1 VRSGFRLVRLFG
13 IQIRIDWSWLLILAL
28 VTWSLGSSFGQ
39 AHPTWTSGVVWGTA
53 LLAAL
58 LFFTSVLLH
67 ELAHSLVARARG
79 IPVQSITLFLFGGVS
94 SIQHDPDSP
103 GVEFV
108 MAIVGPL
115 TSLVLG
121 AILLVVAAPHVRTI
135 AASGN
140 ALQGLAQLNPL
151 PTILLWLGTINVALG
166 VFNLIPGFPLD
177 GGRVLR
183 SILWGISGNLRR
195 ATRWA
200 SWIGQGIAWLMIG
213 TGIAMVFGVKIPYFG
228 TGLLNGLWL
237 AFIGWFLNNASA
249 QSYRQIVVH
258 DILEG
263 VSVERMMRTDPPT
276 VSPDCSLNDLVHE
289 HVMGTDEASFPVV
302 EAGRADEKPELVGI
316 VTIEDVRAIPR
327 DDWDTTTVRD
337 VMTPFEKLVTVVR
350 SDDGAVA
357 LDRLT
362 ETDIRQLPVVEGHTL
377 VGMLRRRDV
386 MQWLRLHAERFRE

>member
-1 VRSGFRLVRLFG
+1 MRSGFRLARVFG
-13 IQIRIDWSWLLILAL
+13 IQIRIDWSWLLILLL

-39 AHPTWTSGVVWGTA
+39 AHPTWTAGVVWGTA
-53 LLAAL
+53 LFAAL
-58 LFFTSVLLH
+58 LFFTSVVLH

-103 GVEFV
+103 GAEFV

-135 AASGN
+135 AGSSS
-140 ALQGLAQLNPL
+140 ALQGLSLLSPL

-166 VFNLIPGFPLD
+166 VFNMIPGFPLD

-200 SWIGQGIAWLMIG
+200 SWIGQAIAWLLIA
-213 TGIAMVFGVKIPYFG
+213 TGIAMIFGVQIPYFG

-237 AFIGWFLNNASA
+237 AFIGWFLNNASS

-276 VSPDCSLNDLVHE
+276 VPPDSSVSSLVHD
-289 HVMGTDEASFPVV
+289 HVMGTDEAGFPVV
-302 EAGRADEKPELVGI
+302 EGDQLVGI
-316 VTIEDVRAIPR
+316 VTIDDIRAIPR
-327 DDWDTTTVRD
+327 DEWETTTVRD
-337 VMTPFEKLVTVVR
+337 IMTPFEKLVTVGPK
-350 SDDGAVA
+350 DDGAVA

-362 ETDIRQLPVVEGHTL
+362 ENDVRQLPVVEGHSL
-377 VGMLRRRDV
+377 VGLLRRRDV
-386 MQWLRLHAERFRE
+386 MQWLRAHADRFRE

>member
-1 VRSGFRLVRLFG
+1 MRSGFRLARIFG
-13 IQIRIDWSWLLILAL
+13 IQIRIDWSWLLILLL

-39 AHPTWTSGVVWGTA
+39 VHPNWGSATIWGVA
-53 LLAAL
+53 LFAAL

-79 IPVQSITLFLFGGVS
+79 IPVRSITLFLFGGVS

-115 TSLVLG
+115 TSLAIGAVL
-121 AILLVVAAPHVRTI
+121 LLIAAPHVRVITSSTS
-135 AASGN
+135 AT
-140 ALQGLAQLNPL
+140 QGLAQLGPL
-151 PTILLWLGTINVALG
+151 PTILLWLGTINVVLG
-166 VFNLIPGFPLD
+166 IFNMIPGFPLD

-200 SWIGQGIAWLMIG
+200 SWVGQAIAWLMIG
-213 TGIAMVFGVKIPYFG
+213 AGIAMVFGVHIPYFG

-237 AFIGWFLNNASA
+237 AFIGWFLNSASS
-249 QSYRQIVVH
+249 QSYQQIVVH

-276 VSPDCSLNDLVHE
+276 VPPDSSLSSLVHD
-289 HVMGTDEASFPVV
+289 HVMGTDEVGFPVV
-302 EAGRADEKPELVGI
+302 EGDQLVGI
-316 VTIEDVRAIPR
+316 VTIDDVRAIPR
-327 DDWDTTTVRD
+327 DEWETTTVRD
-337 VMTPFEKLVTVVR
+337 VMTPFEKLITVGPN
-350 SDDGAVA
+350 DDGAVA

-362 ETDIRQLPVVEGHTL
+362 QNDVRQLPVVNGRFL
-377 VGMLRRRDV
+377 VGLLRRRDV
-386 MQWLRLHAERFRE
+386 MQWLQAHAERFRK

>member
-1 VRSGFRLVRLFG
+1 MRSGFRLARIFG
-13 IQIRIDWSWLLILAL
+13 IQVRIDWSWLLILLL

-39 AHPTWTSGVVWGTA
+39 VHPNWGPATVWGVA
-53 LLAAL
+53 LFAAL

-115 TSLVLG
+115 TSLVIGIVL
-121 AILLVVAAPHVRTI
+121 LLVATPHVRVITS
-135 AASGN
+135 ATSAT
-140 ALQGLAQLNPL
+140 QGLAQLGPL
-151 PTILLWLGTINVALG
+151 PTILLWLGTINVVLG
-166 VFNLIPGFPLD
+166 IFNMVPAFPLD

-183 SILWGISGNLRR
+183 SILWGISGNLRS

-200 SWIGQGIAWLMIG
+200 SWLGQAIAWLMIVA
-213 TGIAMVFGVKIPYFG
+213 GIAMVFGVHIPYFG

-237 AFIGWFLNNASA
+237 ALIGWFLNNASS
-249 QSYRQIVVH
+249 QSYQQIVVH

-276 VSPDCSLNDLVHE
+276 VPPDSSVSSLVHD
-289 HVMGTDEASFPVV
+289 HVMGTDEAGFPVMD
-302 EAGRADEKPELVGI
+302 GDRLVGI
-316 VTIEDVRAIPR
+316 VTIDNVRAIPR
-327 DDWDTTTVRD
+327 DEWETTTVRD
-337 VMTPFEKLVTVVR
+337 IMTPFDKLITV
-350 SDDGAVA
+350 SPNDDGAVA

-362 ETDIRQLPVVEGHTL
+362 QNDVRQLPVVSGSSL
-377 VGMLRRRDV
+377 VGLLRRRDI
-386 MQWLRLHAERFRE
+386 MQWLQAHAERFRR

>member
-1 VRSGFRLVRLFG
+1 MRSGFRLARLFG
-13 IQIRIDWSWLLILAL
+13 IEIRIDWSWLLILLL

-39 AHPTWTSGVVWGTA
+39 VHSNWGTSTVWGVA
-53 LLAAL
+53 LFAAL

-79 IPVQSITLFLFGGVS
+79 IPVRSITLFLFGGVS

-115 TSLVLG
+115 TSLVIG
-121 AILLVVAAPHVRTI
+121 VILLLIAAPQVRVVTASAS
-135 AASGN
+135 AA
-140 ALQGLAQLNPL
+140 QGIAQLGPL
-151 PTILLWLGTINVALG
+151 PTILLWLGTINVVLG
-166 VFNLIPGFPLD
+166 IFNMIPGFPLD

-200 SWIGQGIAWLMIG
+200 SWVGQVIAWLMIVA
-213 TGIAMVFGVKIPYFG
+213 GIAMVFGVRIPYFG

-237 AFIGWFLNNASA
+237 AFIGWFLNSASS
-249 QSYRQIVVH
+249 QSYQQMVVH

-263 VSVERMMRTDPPT
+263 VSVERLMRTDPPT
-276 VSPDCSLNDLVHE
+276 VSPDNSLSSLVHD
-289 HVMGTDEASFPVV
+289 HVMGTDEAGFPVMDGDRL
-302 EAGRADEKPELVGI
+302 AGI
-316 VTIEDVRAIPR
+316 VTLDDVRAISR
-327 DDWDTTTVRD
+327 DNWETTNVRD
-337 VMTPFEKLVTVVR
+337 VMTPFEKLITVKPG
-350 SDDGAVA
+350 DDGAVA

-362 ETDIRQLPVVEGHTL
+362 QNDIRQLPVVNGQML
-377 VGMLRRRDV
+377 VGMVRRRDII
-386 MQWLRLHAERFRE
+386 QWLQLHAQRFRD